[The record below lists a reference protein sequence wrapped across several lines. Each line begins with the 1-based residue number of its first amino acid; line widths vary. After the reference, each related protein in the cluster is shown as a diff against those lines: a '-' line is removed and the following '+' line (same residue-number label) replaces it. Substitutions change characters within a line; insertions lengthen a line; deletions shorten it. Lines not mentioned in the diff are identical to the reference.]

1 MPITCEFVLE
11 IRYSNFM
18 NKIAKSDKT
27 LETHYSQLQKL
38 VFYMRHLNNNLHLR
52 MDICTGL

>member
-11 IRYSNFM
+11 IRCLNFM
-18 NKIAKSDKT
+18 NTIAKSNKT
-27 LETHYSQLQKL
+27 LKAHNSQLQKL